1 MQNAKQMTPPI
12 SASQWYRVT
21 VPAAECST
29 KAAILQN
36 DFETLYTINGA
47 PNGAAL
53 FTGRD
58 EKSEN
63 SIFYFSP
70 GAVAIARGLIQHFS
84 GEPCS
89 VPSDAD
95 SPILLVGRTGEREV
109 LLKST
114 DSPKSKSKRK
124 LDQILGRG

>member
-1 MQNAKQMTPPI
+1 MTPPN
-12 SASQWYRVT
+12 SASQWYRVIIR
-21 VPAAECST
+21 AAECGT

-47 PNGAAL
+47 PNGAAM
-53 FTGRD
+53 FS
-58 EKSEN
+58 SEEQVSGN
-63 SIFYFSP
+63 SLFYFSP

-89 VPSDAD
+89 VPSHAD
-95 SPILLVGRTGEREV
+95 RPILLVGRAGEREV

-114 DSPKSKSKRK
+114 DSQKPKSRGK
-124 LDQILGRG
+124 LDQILRRG

>member
-1 MQNAKQMTPPI
+1 MTPLN
-12 SASQWYRVT
+12 STSRWYRVSIA
-21 VPAAECST
+21 AAECGT

-36 DFETLYTINGA
+36 DFETLYSINGA

-53 FTGRD
+53 FRS
-58 EKSEN
+58 EKQESEN

-84 GEPCS
+84 GEPCEA
-89 VPSDAD
+89 PSNAD
-95 SPILLVGRTGEREV
+95 NPTLLVGHTGEREV
-109 LLKST
+109 LIKST

-124 LDQILGRG
+124 LDQILGRE